1 MAHFAKIN
9 YDGTV
14 TSVLA
19 VDNDS
24 IIGSSKQE
32 EESNGIE
39 FLTQLMNYPFWIQTS
54 YNGSF
59 RKNFAGI
66 GYTYDSV
73 RDAFIPPQPYASW
86 ILNEDTCTYEAPIP
100 YPIHMDEYDFE
111 WDEPTTSWVEITE

>member
-32 EESNGIE
+32 EENNGIE

-66 GYTYDSV
+66 GYTYDSA
-73 RDAFIPPQPYASW
+73 RDAFIPPQPYPSW
-86 ILNEDTCTYEAPIP
+86 TLDEDTCTYEAPTP
-100 YPIHMDEYDFE
+100 YPILMDEYNFE
-111 WDEPTTSWVEITE
+111 WDEDTTSWVEVTE